1 MALDNDAASQETH
14 GPLAKQNVVRS
25 YLVSLLSANLLF
37 LLNNTRTHM
46 DALNEPTLSLLLLLF
61 SCSVLSLC
69 NLMDCTTPGF
79 PVLHY
84 LPEFAQIH
92 VH

>member
-37 LLNNTRTHM
+37 LLNNTRTQM

-61 SCSVLSLC
+61 SCSVLSDSLQ
-69 NLMDCTTPGF
+69 PHG
-79 PVLHY
+79 LHHTR
-84 LPEFAQIH
+84 LPCPSLSP
-92 VH
+92 